1 MTTPL
6 QTISRARAA
15 ETENIIKF
23 LRTVSDDRTVT
34 YEELITTGGFGPKDK
49 ESRVK
54 ACIRS
59 ACKTILREDAI
70 VFAPVNG
77 IGIKRATPL
86 EVAQMG
92 EDAVGR
98 TRRASN
104 RTMRKLATIDPAS
117 LPPED
122 RIKYFAASSQLGAI
136 GHLTGRSAHNKLVQ
150 RITQSQVQID
160 VAATL
165 SLASEVK

>member
-15 ETENIIKF
+15 ETENLIKF
-23 LRTVSDDRTVT
+23 LRTVTDERTVT
-34 YEELITTGGFGPKDK
+34 YEELQTAGGFGPKDK
-49 ESRVK
+49 ESRIK

-59 ACKTILREDAI
+59 ACKTLLREDAV

-77 IGIKRATPL
+77 IGIKKATAL

-104 RTMRKLATIDPAS
+104 QTMRKLATIDPGQ
-117 LPPED
+117 LPTDE
-122 RIKYFAASSQLGAI
+122 RIKYFAAASQLGAV

-150 RITQSQVQID
+150 RITQSQIQID